1 VRNKE
6 RCPQS
11 CINEKQRDENN
22 TNKIRTGIVNKKD
35 MDARLGSRYQSNAI
49 GKIVENICSQAL
61 KLLRSR

>member
-35 MDARLGSRYQSNAI
+35 MDARLGSRYQSNPI

>member
-35 MDARLGSRYQSNAI
+35 MDARLGSRYQSKAI
-49 GKIVENICSQAL
+49 GKIVDNICSQAL
-61 KLLRSR
+61 KLLRNR

>member
-35 MDARLGSRYQSNAI
+35 MDARLGSRYQSKAI

-61 KLLRSR
+61 KLLRNR

>member
-35 MDARLGSRYQSNAI
+35 MDARLGSRYQSKAI

-61 KLLRSR
+61 KLLRNK

>member
-22 TNKIRTGIVNKKD
+22 TNKIKIGTISRKD
-35 MDARLGSRYQSNAI
+35 IDARLGRRYQSTAI

-61 KLLRSR
+61 KSLRNR

>member
-35 MDARLGSRYQSNAI
+35 IDARLGSRYQSNAI

-61 KLLRSR
+61 KLLRNK

>member
-22 TNKIRTGIVNKKD
+22 TNKTKIGTINKVD
-35 MDARLGSRYQSNAI
+35 MAARLGRRYQSAAI

-61 KLLRSR
+61 KLLRNK